1 MLQKYKLFFIY
12 RQILLKIR
20 KYALLL
26 QKFKLHAAGTKHN
39 IIIYSRYIRQDYS
52 VSFFDMIRNNKQEY
66 LIQWLIGIGDLIII
80 NSIFFCLYNILDSL
94 YTATMVPKIR
104 EITLLL
110 NFCYFFAL
118 YFVPM
123 RIHMSVV
130 FLDKIVQRSFSFVT
144 TFIVL
149 FSICLTF
156 LNVSNDLATFI
167 VLYFFAL
174 LLIFSLWRVSVR
186 VMVKSYRRKGFNA
199 KNIIIV
205 GAGKNGMELYHV
217 IKTDLSYG
225 FNVLGFFDDNTIL
238 KDVLPNYLG
247 KIEGV
252 EEFVKNN
259 DIDEI
264 YCTIPGTN
272 SEKISRLLN
281 FAEKNMI
288 RFYIIPEFYRD
299 IKKSMILEMM
309 ESVPLLT
316 IRTEPLQMP
325 YNRFLKRTF
334 DIIFSL
340 TVLITIFPFIFIFSG
355 IAIKISSKGPIL
367 FKQKRNGLYGKVF
380 ECYKF
385 RTMRVNEDAD
395 VIQAVKDDPRTTK
408 TGSFLRRTNIDEFP
422 QFINVLKGD
431 MSVVG
436 PRPHMLKHTEQ
447 YSMLIDK
454 YMIRHLV
461 KPGITGWSQI
471 TGYRGET
478 RTLEQMEGRVK
489 RDVWYLENWSFFLD
503 LKIVV
508 VTIINMFRGESNA
521 Y

>member
-1 MLQKYKLFFIY
+1 
-12 RQILLKIR
+12 
-20 KYALLL
+20 
-26 QKFKLHAAGTKHN
+26 
-39 IIIYSRYIRQDYS
+39 
-52 VSFFDMIRNNKQEY
+52 MIRNNKQEY
-66 LIQWLIGIGDLIII
+66 FIQWLIGIGDLVTL
-80 NSIFFCLYNILDSL
+80 NLIFFCIYRALDPL
-94 YTATMVPKIR
+94 YTVTMLPKMR
-104 EITLLL
+104 ETILLL
-110 NFCYFFAL
+110 NFCYFFSL

-123 RIHMSVV
+123 KLHMSVV
-130 FLDKIVQRSFSFVT
+130 FLDKIVQRSFNFVT
-144 TFIVL
+144 IFIFL
-149 FSICLTF
+149 FAICLIF
-156 LNVSNDLATFI
+156 LNVGNDLATFLI
-167 VLYFFAL
+167 IYYFAS
-174 LLIFSLWRVSVR
+174 LLIFSLWRVLVR
-186 VMVKSYRRKGFNA
+186 VVVKRYRRKGYNA

-225 FNVLGFFDDNTIL
+225 FNILGFFDDNTIL

-247 KIEGV
+247 PISQV

-272 SEKISRLLN
+272 SEKISELLN

-288 RFYIIPEFYRD
+288 RFYIIPEFYRN
-299 IKKSMILEMM
+299 IKKSMILEVM

-316 IRTEPLQMP
+316 IRTEPLQSP
-325 YNRFLKRTF
+325 YNRFIKRCF
-334 DIIFSL
+334 DILFSAS
-340 TVLITIFPFIFIFSG
+340 VLLFVFPFLYI
-355 IAIKISSKGPIL
+355 IAGALIKISSRGPIL

-385 RTMRVNEDAD
+385 RTMQVNEDAD
-395 VIQAVKDDPRTTK
+395 TQQAVKDDPRTTK
-408 TGSFLRRTNIDEFP
+408 IGSFLRRTNLDEFP
-422 QFINVLKGD
+422 QFINVFIGN

-461 KPGITGWSQI
+461 KPGITGWAQI

-508 VTIINMFRGESNA
+508 VTIINMFKGESNA